1 MSLSGG
7 GERAP
12 AGAIRRVGVVARAGG
27 QGVLDSLV
35 AVVQTLRAAGA
46 DVTLEAETA
55 RMLSSPH
62 GVARPAI
69 GDGMD
74 LVVVV
79 GGDGSILGV
88 ARDVARTDVA
98 VLGVNRGGLG
108 FLADISPDQIAAK
121 LPAVL
126 RGEHTV
132 EERFLLEA
140 RVWRDGRSRGAAD
153 PALNDVVVHAGSMSR
168 MMDFSLFV
176 DDEFVYSQRVRWLDR
191 LHANRLHR
199 LRALRRRADHA
210 SALGRDGDSAHV
222 SAHAHLAPAGGP
234 RPIARARARRP
245 HRARAAG
252 SGGFG
257 GARPRKDGRRA
268 GGERLTDGELRLPTR
283 PRLARRRRSVHR
295 QASARASIGVSER
308 SQLLRL
314 LPRQAGLGHAL
325 ARPLA
330 RALRRARLPQDD
342 SFVKAVVGDPRARVQ
357 RS

>member
-12 AGAIRRVGVVARAGG
+12 VGAIRRVGVVARAGG
-27 QGVLDSLV
+27 QGVLDSLA

-140 RVWRDGRSRGAAD
+140 RVWRAGRSTGAAD

-176 DDEFVYSQRVRWLDR
+176 DDEFVYSQRSDGLIVSTPTGSTAYALSAGGPIMHPRLDAMVIVPMFPHTLTSRPLVVHGQSRVRVRVGRTGHGPRAVEDSAATVPAKTGASPMVSASPMVNASPMVSCDSQLDR
-191 LHANRLHR
+191 VL
-199 LRALRRRADHA
+199 
-210 SALGRDGDSAHV
+210 RDGDEVCIAKHP
-222 SAHAHLAPAGGP
+222 HA
-234 RPIARARARRP
+234 
-245 HRARAAG
+245 
-252 SGGFG
+252 
-257 GARPRKDGRRA
+257 
-268 GGERLTDGELRLPTR
+268 LRLAFPNDHSFYGSCRDKLDWATR
-283 PRLARRRRSVHR
+283 
-295 QASARASIGVSER
+295 
-308 SQLLRL
+308 LRG
-314 LPRQAGLGHAL
+314 R
-325 ARPLA
+325 
-330 RALRRARLPQDD
+330 
-342 SFVKAVVGDPRARVQ
+342 
-357 RS
+357 